1 MTELKFVPFAD
12 DTAAAT
18 VAGLTVENGLAS
30 LAVYGSLT
38 IRRTESDLENVRYLM
53 TLLGEIETAI
63 LARPVSDGPAP
74 VASVDEIE
82 NPF

>member
-38 IRRTESDLENVRYLM
+38 IRRTEADLENVRYLM
-53 TLLGEIETAI
+53 ALLGDIETAI
-63 LARPVSDGPAP
+63 LARPAADGPAP

>member
-1 MTELKFVPFAD
+1 MTGLKFVPFAD
-12 DTAAAT
+12 DSAAAT

-30 LAVYGSLT
+30 LSVYGSLE
-38 IRRTESDLENVRYLM
+38 IGRTEADLANVRYLM
-53 TLLGEIETAI
+53 ALLGDIEAAI
-63 LARPVSDGPAP
+63 LARPTADGPAP